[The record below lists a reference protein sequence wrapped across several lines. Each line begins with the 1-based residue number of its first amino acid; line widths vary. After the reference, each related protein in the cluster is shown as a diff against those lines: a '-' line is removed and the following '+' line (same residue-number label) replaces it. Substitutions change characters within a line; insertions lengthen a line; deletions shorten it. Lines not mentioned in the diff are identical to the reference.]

1 MQCLPTLVD
10 SLSALLVLVSG
21 LPPQWCMCSLH
32 QTSRIQNS
40 FSQSTYTLFFPNLY
54 MHHFAQHGRV
64 STLPIAAAMQCVH
77 VGMQYPAN
85 WLLQLSF
92 GTHVMFSY
100 VISELGSQAAFC
112 SCVPTPL
119 RTYPGLLAESHL
131 LYAVPAASSVLTVE
145 WGIRWT
151 DCCLGRYP
159 W

>member
-1 MQCLPTLVD
+1 MPAD
-10 SLSALLVLVSG
+10 SRSALLLCCVSFAS
-21 LPPQWCMCSLH
+21 CMCSLN
-32 QTSRIQNS
+32 QTSRIQKLS
-40 FSQSTYTLFFPNLY
+40 CFSQRTYTSWFSTKPW

-64 STLPIAAAMQCVH
+64 STLPITAAMQCVH
-77 VGMQYPAN
+77 VEMQYPAN
-85 WLLQLSF
+85 WLLQLSV
-92 GTHVMFSY
+92 GTHVMLSY
-100 VISELGSQAAFC
+100 VISELGSQVAFC

-119 RTYPGLLAESHL
+119 RTCPGLLAESHL